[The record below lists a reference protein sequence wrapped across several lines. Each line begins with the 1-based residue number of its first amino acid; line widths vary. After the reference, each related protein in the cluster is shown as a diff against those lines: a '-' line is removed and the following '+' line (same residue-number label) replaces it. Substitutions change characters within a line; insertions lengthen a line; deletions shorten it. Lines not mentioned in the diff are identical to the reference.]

1 MPKILRIINRLN
13 LGGPTFNV
21 ALLSKHLSPSFE
33 TRIVAGM
40 KGESEASSEF
50 ILNKMGLKPQYIPNM
65 YRSVHPR
72 KDYAAYQDIKKIIQ
86 EYKPDIVHTHAA
98 KSGAL
103 GRLAAKE
110 CGVPV
115 IVHTF
120 HGHVFHSYFGAL
132 KTRFYLE
139 VERYLAK
146 HSSKIVAI
154 SPKQKKELSEDYRVC
169 NPNHIEVVP
178 LGFDLSKFQDNQI
191 DKRIDFR
198 QKYQIADDEVAI
210 AIVGRLVPI
219 KNHSLFL
226 NALKQLLNNSSQ
238 KIRAFIVGGG
248 EERANMENLATELNI
263 PFATPEN
270 FHKAPLTF
278 TSWITDVDEV
288 YAGVDVVALSSLN
301 EGTPVSLI
309 EAQAA
314 NKPIVTTNVG
324 GVKDVVIPNRTAL
337 LSPSKCVESFAHNLQ
352 ELVENTTLRNQMGQ
366 DGYQYVAQKYS
377 YQRLTGDMAQLY
389 DKLLYKHASTYKKMY
404 SVPSSPIPSAIS
416 ITTNSV
422 RNAPL
427 ALETATVSTKR
438 SNDFMR

>member
-1 MPKILRIINRLN
+1 MPKVLRIINRLN

-21 ALLSKHLSPSFE
+21 ALLSKYLDSSFE
-33 TRIVAGM
+33 TQIVAGM
-40 KGESEASSEF
+40 KEDTEASSEF
-50 ILNKMGLKPQYIPNM
+50 ILNKMGLNPTYIPNM
-65 YRSVHPR
+65 YRSVNPV
-72 KDYAAYQDIKKIIQ
+72 KDYAAYRDIKKIIQ

-98 KSGAL
+98 KAGAL

-120 HGHVFHSYFGAL
+120 HGHVFHSYFGAA

-146 HSSKIVAI
+146 ISSKIVAI
-154 SPKQKKELSEDYRVC
+154 SPKQKEELTETYGVC
-169 NPNHIEVVP
+169 APEKMEVVP
-178 LGFDLSKFQDNQI
+178 LGFDLSRFQDNQI

-226 NALKQLLNNSSQ
+226 NALKQLIERSSQ
-238 KIRAFIVGGG
+238 KIRAFIVGDG
-248 EERANMENLATELNI
+248 EECAGMEALAAELNI

-270 FHKAPLTF
+270 PHKAPLTF
-278 TSWITDVDEV
+278 TSWVTEVDEV

-337 LSPSKCVESFAHNLQ
+337 LSPSKCVESFANNLQ
-352 ELVENTTLRNQMGQ
+352 KLVESAQLRAQMGQ
-366 DGYQYVAQKYS
+366 DGYQFVADKYS
-377 YQRLTGDMAQLY
+377 YQRLTADMANLY
-389 DKLLYKHASTYKKMY
+389 DQLLWKNAPAYKKVHAVV
-404 SVPSSPIPSAIS
+404 SPSNS
-416 ITTNSV
+416 IRLHAQESIRNQASLTLEAV
-422 RNAPL
+422 RINR
-427 ALETATVSTKR
+427 K
-438 SNDFMR
+438 

>member
-33 TRIVAGM
+33 TKIVAGM
-40 KGESEASSEF
+40 KEESEASSEF
-50 ILNKMGLKPQYIPNM
+50 ILDKMGLKPEYISNM
-65 YRSVHPR
+65 YRSVNPV
-72 KDYAAYQDIKKIIQ
+72 KDYAAYQEIKKIIQ
-86 EYKPDIVHTHAA
+86 KYKPDIVHTHAA

-154 SPKQKKELSEDYRVC
+154 SPKQKKELSEDYQVC
-169 NPNHIEVVP
+169 APNHIEVVP

-219 KNHSLFL
+219 KNHPLFL

-248 EERANMENLATELNI
+248 EESDNLQNLATDLNI
-263 PFATPEN
+263 PFTTPEN

-288 YAGVDVVALSSLN
+288 YAGVDIVALSSLN

-324 GVKDVVIPNRTAL
+324 GVKDVVIPNQTAL
-337 LSPSKCVESFAHNLQ
+337 LSPSKCVESFANNLQ
-352 ELVENTTLRNQMGQ
+352 ELVENSTLRNQMGQ
-366 DGYQYVAQKYS
+366 DGYQYVAEKYS

-389 DKLLYKHASTYKKMY
+389 DKLLWKHAPVYKKIY
-404 SVPSSPIPSAIS
+404 PVSTAPSNPSLATS
-416 ITTNSV
+416 QV
-422 RNAPL
+422 RSSNR
-427 ALETATVSTKR
+427 ALETVVAAAKTG
-438 SNDFMR
+438 NDFIR

>member
-21 ALLSKHLSPSFE
+21 ALLSKYLKPEFE
-33 TRIVAGM
+33 TQIVAGM
-40 KGESEASSEF
+40 KDETEASSEF
-50 ILNKMGLKPQYIPNM
+50 ILDKMGLKPRYIPNM
-65 YRSVHPR
+65 YRSIHPT
-72 KDYAAYQDIKKIIQ
+72 KDFAAYQDIKKIIQ

-98 KSGAL
+98 KSGTL

-120 HGHVFHSYFGAL
+120 HGHVFHSYFGPL
-132 KTRFYLE
+132 KTRLYLE
-139 VERYLAK
+139 IERYLAK
-146 HSSKIVAI
+146 FSSKIVAI
-154 SPKQKKELSEDYRVC
+154 SPEQKKELSEDYQVC

-178 LGFDLSKFQDNQI
+178 LGFDLSKFQENQI

-198 QKYQIADDEVAI
+198 QKYQIADNEVAI

-226 NALKQLLNNSSQ
+226 NALKELLNKSTQ
-238 KIRAFIVGGG
+238 KIRAFIVGDG
-248 EERANMENLATELNI
+248 EERTNMENLATELNI

-288 YAGVDVVALSSLN
+288 YAGADVVALSSLN

-324 GVKDVVIPNRTAL
+324 GVKDVVIPNQTAL

-352 ELVENTTLRNQMGQ
+352 QLVEDSTLRSQMGQ
-366 DGYQYVAQKYS
+366 DGYEYVAQKYS
-377 YQRLTGDMAQLY
+377 YQRLTDDMAQLY
-389 DKLLYKHASTYKKMY
+389 DKLLWEHSPAHRKIY
-404 SVPSSPIPSAIS
+404 SVSAAPSSMTMAKNNTMTPS
-416 ITTNSV
+416 
-422 RNAPL
+422 L
-427 ALETATVSTKR
+427 ALETLTVSAKR
-438 SNDFMR
+438 GGDFRR

>member
-1 MPKILRIINRLN
+1 MPRVLRIINRLN

-21 ALLSKHLSPSFE
+21 ALLSKYLNPEFE
-33 TRIVAGM
+33 TQIVAGM
-40 KGESEASSEF
+40 KEETEASSEF

-65 YRSVHPR
+65 YRSVHPM
-72 KDYAAYQDIKKIIQ
+72 KDYAAYQDIKKIIR

-146 HSSKIVAI
+146 ISSKIVAI
-154 SPKQKKELSEDYRVC
+154 SPKQKKELSEDYQVC
-169 NPNHIEVVP
+169 DPKHIEVVP

-226 NALKQLLNNSSQ
+226 NALKQLLTNSTH
-238 KIRAFIVGGG
+238 KIRAFVVGGG
-248 EERANMENLATELNI
+248 EESESIQNIARDLNI

-288 YAGVDVVALSSLN
+288 YAGVDMVALSSLN

-324 GVKDVVIPNRTAL
+324 GVKDVVIPNQTAL
-337 LSPSKCVESFAHNLQ
+337 LSPSKCVESFANNMQ
-352 ELVENTTLRNQMGQ
+352 ELVENTELRNRMGQ

-377 YQRLTGDMAQLY
+377 YQRLTSDMAQLY
-389 DKLLYKHASTYKKMY
+389 DKLLWENKPVYKKMY
-404 SVPSSPIPSAIS
+404 PVPAMPSSMKIAANKPMSPSLAFEATTIS
-416 ITTNSV
+416 S
-422 RNAPL
+422 
-427 ALETATVSTKR
+427 KHK
-438 SNDFMR
+438 NDFRR